1 MYPYSAVSNVDVRI
15 ITSMVI
21 KTDSSHEAEG
31 GGKKDRQVSL
41 AKVKTRLSVK

>member
-1 MYPYSAVSNVDVRI
+1 
-15 ITSMVI
+15 MVI

-31 GGKKDRQVSL
+31 KEKDRQVSP